1 MMMSRSRSFTLIEL
15 LVVIAIIAILAA
27 MLLPALSSAREKARA
42 TGCLSNMRQLSLAF
56 LMYSQD
62 YDDFLP
68 CLDNIGGGSQNSY
81 GQAVTAKNWL
91 DDIVMRYLGSHQA
104 SANPSKV
111 LFCPDEPQMEDIT
124 TNFGLNYLIASAGQ
138 GALKTISF
146 SAPSLTA
153 MLVENTGHLCYYCN
167 VVNPEGRHLTGTS
180 YGNNRAA
187 LFRHRKG
194 TQCDVAFL
202 DGHVVPRERPQL
214 PCRESYPAAEEA
226 TLRNTW
232 FNQGKVNSALETI
245 DPL

>member
-1 MMMSRSRSFTLIEL
+1 MRKSLPFTLIEL

-27 MLLPALSSAREKARA
+27 MLLPALSSAREKARN

-68 CLDNIGGGSQNSY
+68 CLDNVGSGSQNSY
-81 GQAVTAKNWL
+81 GQAVTPKNGL
-91 DDIVMRYLGSHQA
+91 DAIVSRYLGSNQA

-111 LFCPDEPQMEDIT
+111 LFCPDEPQLEDIT

-138 GALKTISF
+138 GALKATSF
-146 SAPSLTA
+146 QAPALTA
-153 MLVENTGHLCYYCN
+153 MLVENSGHLCYYCN
-167 VVNPEGRHLTGTS
+167 VVNPEGRHLTGPS

-194 TQCDVAFL
+194 TLCDVAFL
-202 DGHVVPRERPQL
+202 DGHVVPRERLQV

-226 TLRNTW
+226 VLRNAW
-232 FNQGKVNSALETI
+232 FNQGKVQDTLETI
-245 DPL
+245 DSL